1 MCRLRHK
8 TVLALERAEMTVE
21 RTRLVSCGG
30 FDSFAHELARTHFM
44 RFHTIEKIF
53 AFFKNRFLQN
63 CNLFSAHFLLKQSK
77 KLRFFKNRFF
87 ANCKKFCAHKFSRIH
102 FTRLCTTAKFPRVP
116 ILENHLTNFVF
127 PCLGIIVTILPAFFK
142 KLHSAQFRF
151 IALCS
156 AVSLVKLHLQMLYC
170 VRFAEKRAFGLH

>member
-21 RTRLVSCGG
+21 RTRLVSCVG

-53 AFFKNRFLQN
+53 A
-63 CNLFSAHFLLKQSK
+63 
-77 KLRFFKNRFF
+77 FFKNRFF

-102 FTRLCTTAKFPRVP
+102 FTRLCTTAKFPLVP
-116 ILENHLTNFVF
+116 ILENHLTNFAF
-127 PCLGIIVTILPAFFK
+127 PCLGIIVKILPAFFK
-142 KLHSAQFRF
+142 KLHSAQFCLL
-151 IALCS
+151 ALCP

-170 VRFAEKRAFGLH
+170 VHFAKKARVRLALKNHLEDVCLKQN

>member
-1 MCRLRHK
+1 
-8 TVLALERAEMTVE
+8 MTVE
-21 RTRLVSCGG
+21 RTRLVSCVG

-77 KLRFFKNRFF
+77 KIALFQESFF
-87 ANCKKFCAHKFSRIH
+87 CELQKFCAHKFSQIH
-102 FTRLCTTAKFPRVP
+102 FTRLCTTAKFPLVP
-116 ILENHLTNFVF
+116 ILENHLTNFAF
-127 PCLGIIVTILPAFFK
+127 LCLGIIVKILPAFFK

-151 IALCS
+151 LALCP

-170 VRFAEKRAFGLH
+170 VHFAEKRAFGLH